1 MSAAKKAGTVARA
14 RAGTEPTIEDR
25 LGAMKSALEHGS
37 RVLILTHDN
46 PDPDALAAAYGLLRL
61 VDSFDGI
68 AGRIG
73 FGGFVGRAENRTM
86 VRELGLPIT
95 PTRYVSFEDVD
106 HIALVD
112 TQPGTGNNS
121 LPEGREATVV
131 IDHHPLRGRT
141 RNAAFYDVRA
151 NCGSTCTIITE
162 YLRAAGIPL
171 TGVLATAL
179 FYGIQSETQDLGREA
194 TEHDIQASLALY
206 PGADRALIS
215 RIRYPDLPRAY
226 FKSLHKSLERA
237 RTRGPVVISYLGKL
251 DYPDLVAELADFYL
265 RLDGA
270 RWSFCIGRFKDD
282 VLISI
287 RTSLPDAAAGELLR
301 RVVGGDG
308 AAGGHGMTAGARVP
322 VADLSAEDA
331 RLRVEELV
339 NRFIKE
345 LGVEDETGASL
356 LENPTPPQDR

>member
-1 MSAAKKAGTVARA
+1 
-14 RAGTEPTIEDR
+14 
-25 LGAMKSALEHGS
+25 
-37 RVLILTHDN
+37 
-46 PDPDALAAAYGLLRL
+46 
-61 VDSFDGI
+61 
-68 AGRIG
+68 
-73 FGGFVGRAENRTM
+73 M

-106 HIALVD
+106 YIALVD

-121 LPEGREATVV
+121 LPEGREASIVF
-131 IDHHPLRGRT
+131 DHHPLRERT
-141 RNAAFYDVRA
+141 RQADFYDVRGD
-151 NCGSTCTIITE
+151 CGSTCTILTE
-162 YLRAAGIPL
+162 YLQAAAIPL
-171 TGVLATAL
+171 EGVLATAL

-194 TEHDIQASLALY
+194 TEDDIKASLALY

-270 RWSFCIGRFKDD
+270 DWSYCIGTFQNDI
-282 VLISI
+282 LISV
-287 RTSLPDAAAGELLR
+287 RTSAPEASAGELLQ
-301 RVVGGDG
+301 RVVGKDG

-322 VADLSAEDA
+322 VSELSAEDA

-345 LGVEDETGASL
+345 LGVEDESGASL
-356 LENPTPPQDR
+356 LEIPPPGAG

>member
-1 MSAAKKAGTVARA
+1 MSVKDETAGGARIEAAAGPAKA
-14 RAGTEPTIEDR
+14 R
-25 LGAMKSALEHGS
+25 LGELKSAIGEGG

-46 PDPDALAAAYGLLRL
+46 PDPDALASAYGLLRL
-61 VDSFDGI
+61 VESFDDASARI
-68 AGRIG
+68 A

-95 PTRYVSFEDVD
+95 PTRNVSFEDVD

-121 LPEGREATVV
+121 LPEGREATIV

-141 RNAAFYDVRA
+141 RNAAFHDVRDD
-151 NCGSTCTIITE
+151 CGSTCTIVTE
-162 YLRAAGIPL
+162 YLQAADIPL
-171 TGVLATAL
+171 EGVLATAL

-194 TEHDIQASLALY
+194 TEDDIDASLALY
-206 PGADRALIS
+206 PGADRALLS

-226 FKSLHKSLERA
+226 FKSLHNSLERA

-270 RWSFCIGRFKDD
+270 RWSFCIGQFQED

-301 RVVGGDG
+301 RVVGKDG
-308 AAGGHGMTAGARVP
+308 AAGGHGMIAGARVP
-322 VADLSAEDA
+322 IGDLSAEDA

-345 LGVEDETGASL
+345 LGVDDETGAGL
-356 LENPTPPQDR
+356 LESPPPASE